1 MSRTITVK
9 MGDALIA
16 RLEETAKKLGTTR
29 SALVRAAVSRFLAEA
44 LSKKPRVRG
53 TIALVCPHCGKVIR
67 VRLDLALV
75 ELGFNGDGHSQRQS
89 HPPQSD

>member
-1 MSRTITVK
+1 MSRTVTVK

-44 LSKKPRVRG
+44 LSKKPIARG

-75 ELGFNGDGHSQRQS
+75 ELGFDGDGDS
-89 HPPQSD
+89 